1 MVCMNFFPFLGL
13 ILQQAIVKGWQKPQ
27 SLITK
32 IMQRHMN
39 VPEGYILDAMCGTAT
54 TTLCA
59 LNLGMHAVAFDEELN
74 NCYGS
79 MDRLAKIHK
88 SIGPVEEVMSRTEWA
103 AAANLSKPKA
113 SAATRPDKTLDLTQ
127 VDPSTEVPVLEKPP
141 DDDVLVLP
149 SEDAVAS
156 GPDAPETTV
165 ATLLAAPTAEILGP
179 INVEAGD
186 KNTASGK
193 DADAAQP
200 VEEVSA
206 KARPKRGTE
215 TAGAVPAEAAAPS
228 EETGPPPG
236 PGQFGYR
243 SGRNQAKAKK

>member
-1 MVCMNFFPFLGL
+1 MECMNFFPFLGL

-59 LNLGMHAVAFDEELN
+59 LNLGMHAVAFDSELDH
-74 NCYGS
+74 CYGS
-79 MDRLAKIHK
+79 MVRLANINKAV
-88 SIGPVEEVMSRTEWA
+88 GPVQEVMSIPEWTQFS
-103 AAANLSKPKA
+103 NLGKPKA
-113 SAATRPDKTLDLTQ
+113 PAATRPDKTLDLTQ

-141 DDDVLVLP
+141 DDDVMVLP

-165 ATLLAAPTAEILGP
+165 ATLSLNLL
-179 INVEAGD
+179 
-186 KNTASGK
+186 
-193 DADAAQP
+193 
-200 VEEVSA
+200 
-206 KARPKRGTE
+206 
-215 TAGAVPAEAAAPS
+215 
-228 EETGPPPG
+228 
-236 PGQFGYR
+236 
-243 SGRNQAKAKK
+243 